1 MNRSTLLWITSIIIT
16 VIAAVYQ
23 RVTGPTYP
31 LSGKV
36 HFAGKE
42 FEYNLARSHAGE
54 TSATVDLQTDDASIS
69 GTVLWKL
76 HKTADP
82 LQESAMKFENGILK
96 TSLPLQPYAGKV
108 QYQIRLVTNT
118 GEITMLP
125 AAPVVL
131 RFRGEVPL
139 FVLVPHVLL
148 MFTAMLFSTRAGLEY
163 FNVQPGYLFFARWTI
178 MTLLAGGFIFGP
190 LMQWYAF
197 DTWWTGWPVGRDLTD
212 NKTAVALILWLAAL
226 FSLKRS
232 KSPGKWVLVAAT
244 GLLLVYLI
252 PHSLLGSE
260 LEYREFHT
268 QPR

>member
-1 MNRSTLLWITSIIIT
+1 MSRSTLLWITSTIIT

-31 LSGKV
+31 VSGKV
-36 HFAGKE
+36 QIAGKE
-42 FEYNLARSHAGE
+42 LDYRLARSHPGE
-54 TSATVDLQTDDASIS
+54 TDATVELRTNDASIS

-76 HKTADP
+76 HKTADS
-82 LQESAMKFENGILK
+82 LQESGMNFENGILK
-96 TSLPLQPYAGKV
+96 TSLPLQPHAGKL
-108 QYQIRLVTNT
+108 QYQIRLVTNA

-139 FVLVPHVLL
+139 FVLVPHVLF

-163 FNVQPGYLFFARWTI
+163 FNIQPGYLFFVRWTI
-178 MTLLAGGFIFGP
+178 VTLLAGGFAFGP

-197 DTWWTGWPVGRDLTD
+197 DAWWTGWPFGTDLTD
-212 NKTAVALILWLAAL
+212 NKTAVALILWLGAL

-232 KSPGKWVLVAAT
+232 RSPGKWVLVAALA
-244 GLLLVYLI
+244 LLLVYLI

-260 LEYREFHT
+260 IDYQNPAR
-268 QPR
+268 